1 MFGLQRFTTIRRVFE
16 EFKID
21 ITRNKFSNLVEYIE
35 DRRDL
40 SDEALKKLWE
50 SKPRYPP
57 ILEGQ
62 TLVKQY
68 FIHIDDT
75 YGAIDDEDDCLV
87 YDSEDKPDSERNME
101 TI

>member
-1 MFGLQRFTTIRRVFE
+1 MHRFTTIRRVFE

-87 YDSEDKPDSERNME
+87 YDSEDKPDSERNTE